1 MTEIPKTD
9 QMAVAAAGRVGPPDA
24 QTRRVLFLSHATPE
38 DNTFA
43 KWLASQLSI
52 AGYEVW
58 CDVTALLGGE
68 RFWNNIEE
76 AIDQATF
83 RFLFVSTLEANRK
96 PGTLREL
103 TLAQAAQEKHGL
115 GDFIVPLKI
124 DAFPFSSM
132 QESIRD
138 LNIMRFDLGWAEG
151 LRRLLALLEREGA
164 PTSEAAGANTVMD
177 WYTRSI
183 EADRKPVRTTD
194 SYLSNWFRLTL
205 PKRLYAHRYRGQ
217 SGTLEKLAK
226 AFPHPCRVVGDR
238 FLTFAPAHEVVM
250 ALGDDFDEAGLTV
263 LETRAFSS
271 DGDETLGI
279 ASFDASNMVSDLVR
293 QAWEAEMTRRG
304 LCAFPLSSGLVARF
318 FPDDHLE
325 KNKAHFTPAH
335 GKPTW
340 RQLVGH
346 KSRKVAGGGKVP
358 DGYWHYGVSA
368 SPQFGAFPRIVLRH
382 HVIFTDDGQTPWDK
396 PDRMHKAR
404 RSVCKQW
411 WNAAWRDRLLAFC
424 GQFHDEEGVL
434 GVATGGDPL
443 LVTMKPE
450 RFISPVSYFEDGA
463 AGVDET
469 TEIELVEEAAI
480 DDGEE
485 PDGDAA
491 E

>member
-9 QMAVAAAGRVGPPDA
+9 QMAAPAAGRVGPSYA

-76 AIDQATF
+76 AIDEATF
-83 RFLFVSTLEANRK
+83 RFLFVSTLEANKK

-103 TLAQAAQEKHGL
+103 KLAQAAQEKHRL

-124 DAFPFSSM
+124 DAFPFGSM
-132 QESIRD
+132 QESIQD
-138 LNIMRFDLGWAEG
+138 LNIMRFEFGWAEG

-164 PTSEAAGANTVMD
+164 PKSAASGANTVMD

-205 PKRLYAHRYRGQ
+205 PKWLFAHRFRGP
-217 SGTLEKLAK
+217 SDTLEKLAK
-226 AFPHPCRVVGDR
+226 AFPHPFRVVGDR
-238 FLTFAPAHEVVM
+238 LLTFAAAHEVVM
-250 ALGDDFDEAGLTV
+250 ALGNDFDEAGLAV
-263 LETRAFSS
+263 LETRTFSS
-271 DGDETLGI
+271 DGNETLGV

-293 QAWEAEMTRRG
+293 QAWETELTRRG

-318 FPDDHLE
+318 FPDGQLE

-340 RQLVGH
+340 RQLVGR

-358 DGYWHYGVSA
+358 DGYWHYALSA
-368 SPQFGAFPRIVLRH
+368 SPQLGAFPRIVLRH
-382 HVIFTDDGQTPWDK
+382 HVIFSDDGQTPWDK

-404 RSVCKQW
+404 RTVCKQW
-411 WNAAWRDRLLAFC
+411 WNAAWRDRLLAFSA
-424 GQFHDEEGVL
+424 QFEGENGKL
-434 GVATGGDPL
+434 SVATGGDPL
-443 LVTMKPE
+443 LVSMKPE
-450 RFISPVSYFEDGA
+450 RFVSPVSYFEDGA
-463 AGVDET
+463 AGLDESA
-469 TEIELVEEAAI
+469 EIELVEEAAI

-485 PDGDAA
+485 PDDSAA